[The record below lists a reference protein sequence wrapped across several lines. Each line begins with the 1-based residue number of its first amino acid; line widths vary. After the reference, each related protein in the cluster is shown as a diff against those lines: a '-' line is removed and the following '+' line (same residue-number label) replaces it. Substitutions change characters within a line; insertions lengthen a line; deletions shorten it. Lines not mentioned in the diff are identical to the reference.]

1 MNAATGTEGDEVAME
16 AAGHGPSPS
25 LQQFADLV
33 RQYQSGVCAAA
44 YGVTGDRA
52 LSEDI
57 AQETFV
63 AAWRSLSTL
72 RDPSKLGEWLRGITR
87 NLARKAMRKRAPVE
101 ELGDPVADSDL
112 ARDAIAKGEARLT
125 WAAMRE
131 LPETYREALVLYYWE
146 DQSARQVAEA
156 LGITEATAMQRL
168 SRGRALLRD

>member
-1 MNAATGTEGDEVAME
+1 ME
-16 AAGHGPSPS
+16 AAGHGPSLS
-25 LQQFADLV
+25 LEQFADLV
-33 RQYQSGVCAAA
+33 RRYQAGVCAAA